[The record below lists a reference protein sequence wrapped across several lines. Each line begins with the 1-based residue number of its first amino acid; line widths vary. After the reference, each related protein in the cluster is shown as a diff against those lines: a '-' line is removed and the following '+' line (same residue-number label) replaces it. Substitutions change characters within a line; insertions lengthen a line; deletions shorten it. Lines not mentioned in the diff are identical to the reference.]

1 MDNIFLLFLPIMEDK
16 NKVLNE
22 SGKAGLI
29 LAGVAIAYFLITTLM
44 GKSSLPGV
52 ASTLLSLVL
61 WAGKLALC
69 IWLMVK
75 FLRKFAEENEKN
87 RSRTFRFGM
96 SVALCSALVYSAV
109 YFAYVMLIDPNM
121 FSEAINTALQTYSSI
136 MTSEDLERVANL
148 EPSMPTITF
157 FINLIWCWLFG
168 TIVSAIASSNICGND
183 NPFDE

>member
-1 MDNIFLLFLPIMEDK
+1 MEDK
-16 NKVLNE
+16 NKFLNE
-22 SGKAGLI
+22 SGKDGLI
-29 LAGVAIAYFLITTLM
+29 LAGVAIAYFLLTTWI
-44 GKSSLPGV
+44 GKLSLPGV
-52 ASTLLSLVL
+52 VSTILGLVL

-75 FLRKFAEENEKN
+75 FLRKFAEENEKD

-96 SVALCSALVYSAV
+96 SVALCSALVYAGV
-109 YFAYVMLIDPNM
+109 YFAYVSIIAPDT
-121 FSEAINTALQTYSSI
+121 FSDVINTVLQTYSSF

-157 FINLIWCWLFG
+157 FINLVWCWLFG